1 MKLKKIGLE
10 YKNKK
15 FEITVKECNW
25 FKKIS
30 GLIFT
35 RREKAKALLFD
46 FKKPVQWNFH
56 SLFVF
61 FPFIAIWLDDN
72 DKIISIKNIKPFKY
86 NLSPKKP
93 FEKVIEIPI
102 NSRYN
107 KIIKL
112 LVDD

>member
-1 MKLKKIGLE
+1 MREKRIGLE

-15 FEITVKECNW
+15 FEIILEECNW

-30 GLIFT
+30 GLTFT

-46 FKKPVQWNFH
+46 FKKPVKWNFH

-61 FPFIAIWLDDN
+61 FPFIAIWLDGN
-72 DKIISIKNIKPFKY
+72 NKIISIKNVKPFIC
-86 NLSPKKP
+86 NLSPKKL

-102 NSRYN
+102 NRRYN